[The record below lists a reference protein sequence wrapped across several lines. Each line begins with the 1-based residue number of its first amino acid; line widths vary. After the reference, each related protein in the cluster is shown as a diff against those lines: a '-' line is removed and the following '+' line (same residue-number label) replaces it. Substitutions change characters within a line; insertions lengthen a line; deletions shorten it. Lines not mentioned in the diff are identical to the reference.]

1 MHARALNSGW
11 GKQVGDFRAE
21 RTCIGA
27 VKFAQVMSTTPNQSI
42 PCRAQTLDVLRLM
55 GSSLPILMLQ
65 GDDDGFGTRWLLDGQ
80 QVEPGIARYLMDE
93 GFIAENGATE
103 FGARRLTLTDAG
115 LRFRTNGVQW
125 WRSLGFLERLSV
137 WFLG

>member
-1 MHARALNSGW
+1 MSDTSTSHA
-11 GKQVGDFRAE
+11 
-21 RTCIGA
+21 
-27 VKFAQVMSTTPNQSI
+27 I
-42 PCRAQTLDVLRLM
+42 PSRAQTLDVLRLM
-55 GSSLPILMLQ
+55 GTSLPILMLQ

-115 LRFRTNGVQW
+115 LQFRANGVRW
-125 WRSLGFLERLSV
+125 WRSLGLLERLSV